1 MAKVPASEHT
11 RNALKRMLA
20 NVDGSLDLSGLVRQ
34 SVRLMVE
41 QALEAEATERLGR
54 GYYEHG
60 EPGPNGLSRA
70 HRNGYR
76 MGKLSS
82 AEGAIEYAVPQVR
95 GIDGWTS
102 EIRAALAGKTE
113 ELARLAVEMYARG
126 LSVRDIEAAFTD
138 RRGRCV
144 LSRSAASRVSEAVW
158 TEYQAFAQRDL
169 SDIDLAYLFV
179 DGIHERLHLG
189 QPREAVLAA
198 WGITTAGHK
207 VLLGLQPG
215 DLRGHHVLRGLPA
228 RLKGAPAGRSDPDR
242 NRRRSRADPRG
253 RRSAASQPAAALS
266 GTQVEKSRTEGAP
279 GALA

>member
-1 MAKVPASEHT
+1 MAKVPASEQT

-20 NVDGSLDLSGLVRQ
+20 HVDGSLDVSGLVRQ

-41 QALEAEATERLGR
+41 EALEAEATERLGR
-54 GYYEHG
+54 GYYAHG
-60 EPGPNGLSRA
+60 ESGANSAERG

-76 MGKLSS
+76 AGKLKS
-82 AEGAIEYAVPQVR
+82 AEGTIEYAVPQVR
-95 GIDGWTS
+95 GIEGWTS
-102 EIRAALAGKTE
+102 EIRTALAGKTE
-113 ELARLAVEMYARG
+113 ELERLAVEMYARG

-144 LSRSAASRVSEAVW
+144 LSRSAASRVSEALW

-207 VLLGLQPG
+207 ALLGLQPG
-215 DLRGHHVLRGLPA
+215 DLRKTRRVA
-228 RLKGAPAGRSDPDR
+228 R
-242 NRRRSRADPRG
+242 
-253 RRSAASQPAAALS
+253 
-266 GTQVEKSRTEGAP
+266 TFCVT
-279 GALA
+279 